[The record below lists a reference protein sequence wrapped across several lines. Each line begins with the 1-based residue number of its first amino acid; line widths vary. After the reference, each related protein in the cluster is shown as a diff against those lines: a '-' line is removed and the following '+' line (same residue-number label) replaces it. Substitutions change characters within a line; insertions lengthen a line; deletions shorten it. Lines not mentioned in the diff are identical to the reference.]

1 MQKPNPARKFFFW
14 GVTTMAAGI
23 LMLGTALVVFWQS
36 SDDSIEQAH
45 LNNVEQLLLQADAA
59 TRGKGMS
66 LATGQISQ
74 DVEGLFVLDHLT
86 GNLSCIVLNPR
97 NGTVGGS
104 LFFTNV
110 NQDLGSEKSGQNDY
124 VLITGYINANLGGRA
139 GRTRNANCVVYVADG
154 STGQVAGYTL
164 RYNQNM
170 INSGQGQAGA
180 LELVWAGASREAAIR
195 REQN

>member
-1 MQKPNPARKFFFW
+1 MRKPNPGRNLLIW
-14 GVTTMAAGI
+14 GITTMTLGV
-23 LMLGTALVVFWQS
+23 LMLVAALVVNWQS
-36 SDDSIEQAH
+36 NETPEQAH
-45 LNNVEQLLLQADAA
+45 LRNVEQLLLQADTA

-66 LATGQISQ
+66 LATGQISA

-97 NGTVGGS
+97 NGTLGGS

-110 NQDLGSEKSGQNDY
+110 ARDLGSEKAGQNDF
-124 VLITGYINANLGGRA
+124 LLATGYINANRGGRA
-139 GRTRNANCVVYVADG
+139 GQARNANCVVYVADG
-154 STGQVAGYTL
+154 STGQVAAYTL

-170 INSGQGQAGA
+170 IDQGQGQQGA
-180 LELVWAGASREAAIR
+180 LELIWAGASREAAIR